1 MAFKTEVVQI
11 KVTKKEK
18 EKLKKKKKKEE
29 KTLSEYLRKKIKLN

>member
-11 KVTKKEK
+11 KVTQKEK
-18 EKLKKKKKKEE
+18 EKLKEEAKKEE